1 MKPRNLLTSEL
12 FLECLLCYN
21 HLCKGKQPMKQKTNN
36 WGCLKHTHFIMHWPI
51 NEQKKHSKK
60 FSSALNFLI
69 FFSCIVITSIFQV
82 LLLWNF
88 CELKVSVKKK
98 KEKSQAD
105 IGQVSVET
113 SSSTSSYFILWQ
125 NVNVQ
130 INLNFFE
137 SHSIDCL
144 DTEVSFLF
152 KTNWN

>member
-1 MKPRNLLTSEL
+1 MNKKT
-12 FLECLLCYN
+12 F
-21 HLCKGKQPMKQKTNN
+21 QKVFQ
-36 WGCLKHTHFIMHWPI
+36 CS
-51 NEQKKHSKK
+51 Q
-60 FSSALNFLI
+60 FSD

-88 CELKVSVKKK
+88 CELKVCVKKK
-98 KEKSQAD
+98 KEKSQAE

-137 SHSIDCL
+137 SQSIDCL
-144 DTEVSFLF
+144 DTEVSLF